1 MHVILETDIALTK
14 AVSTEAQ
21 LLLFISSFTANTPES
36 VCFQKCQLT
45 HTIHV
50 VLDMLCDFSVLSFT
64 VHGFL
69 HELNKVGGKNPTTT
83 WHYYLLIK
91 YLN

>member
-21 LLLFISSFTANTPES
+21 LLFISSFTANTPETVGS
-36 VCFQKCQLT
+36 QKCQLT

-69 HELNKVGGKNPTTT
+69 HELNKVGKKPPQQLGTT
-83 WHYYLLIK
+83 IC
-91 YLN
+91 